1 MTETNDAQEV
11 RTPDALNGIVSYWIR
26 LIQIS
31 AYKQF
36 ESGTRG
42 FGSSPRYYGLLK
54 IVEHNPG
61 LPQSRLAEAIGL
73 DRSSLVPIL
82 DTLEKEGT
90 IERRRAESDK
100 RLRCTFITKKG
111 AKTLT
116 ELDKLVAVHEAQM
129 IAGLSEKERES
140 LLRLLRKVAKGM
152 GL

>member
-1 MTETNDAQEV
+1 MTETNDSQEV
-11 RTPDALNGIVSYWIR
+11 RTPDALSGIVSYWIR
-26 LIQIS
+26 LIQIG
-31 AYKQF
+31 AYKHF
-36 ESGTRG
+36 ESSTRG

-54 IVEHNPG
+54 IIEHNPG
-61 LPQSRLAEAIGL
+61 LPQSRLAEAINL

-90 IERRRAESDK
+90 IERKRADNDK

-111 AKTLT
+111 NKTIS

-129 IAGLSEKERES
+129 ISELSDQEKETLLS
-140 LLRLLRKVAKGM
+140 LLSKVAKGL